1 MGGIELTASARGY
14 MLPAMAFAV
23 GLYLPPQLGL
33 GILWGAGFRYLGER
47 LHQADTGKEERTYES
62 VLAAAGMIT
71 GAAFL
76 DLIVGVLV
84 VLGGPEKV
92 DEEDE
97 LLNDTGKYVMSTFG
111 ILFLG

>member
-1 MGGIELTASARGY
+1 MG
-14 MLPAMAFAV
+14 LPAMAFAV

-84 VLGGPEKV
+84 VVGVNPE
-92 DEEDE
+92 DLDFIG
-97 LLNDTGKYVMSTFG
+97 LSSFWKYVTSTFG
-111 ILFLG
+111 ILFLVGSCTRMHALA